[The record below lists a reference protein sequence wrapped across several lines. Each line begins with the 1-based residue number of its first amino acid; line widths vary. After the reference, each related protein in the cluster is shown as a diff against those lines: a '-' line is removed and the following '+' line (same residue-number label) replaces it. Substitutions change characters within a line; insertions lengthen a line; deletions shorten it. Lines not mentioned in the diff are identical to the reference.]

1 MSWRKYFNL
10 VKPDGSMSPVSGAN
24 TANPM
29 GAVGRR
35 NYTSYLP
42 EVYTGHPNRMERYFQ
57 YDQMDQDSEVNA
69 ALDIIAEFCSQQNAK
84 TETPFDLHFHD
95 SPTESEALIL
105 KDALQQFTST
115 NDWNR
120 RIFRMFRNTL
130 KYGDS
135 FFIRDPETQEL
146 IHVAASKCDKVIVNE
161 SKGKQPEQYVFR
173 DLNLN

>member
-1 MSWRKYFNL
+1 MSWKKYFNL
-10 VKPDGSMSPVSGAN
+10 VKPDGAMSPVSGAN
-24 TANPM
+24 TASPM
-29 GAVGRR
+29 SAVGKR

-69 ALDIIAEFCSQQNAK
+69 ALDIIAEFCTQPNKQ
-84 TETPFDLHFHD
+84 TETPFDIKYKD
-95 SPTESEALIL
+95 KPTETEALIL
-105 KDALQQFTST
+105 RDALKQFATI
-115 NDWNR
+115 NEWNR
-120 RIFRMFRNTL
+120 RAFRMFRNTL

-161 SKGKQPEQYVFR
+161 SSLR
-173 DLNLN
+173 AL